1 LSQVWNGWEGCDLH
15 HLWLVLLELANDWFL
30 GVDPPEQHVS
40 PRVQYGTT
48 CLLIRDVVGGVPCSD
63 EWEVAW
69 SFAQA
74 HMMQEGSWYHVLP
87 RETLALLWYCVL
99 P

>member
-1 LSQVWNGWEGCDLH
+1 MVETVGFHQV
-15 HLWLVLLELANDWFL
+15 LWLVTL
-30 GVDPPEQHVS
+30 GQHVP
-40 PRVQYGTT
+40 PRVQYETT
-48 CLLIRDVVGGVPCSD
+48 CLLIRDDVGSVPHSD

-74 HMMQEGSWYHVLP
+74 HMVQEGPWYRVLP
-87 RETLALLWYCVL
+87 RK